1 MHTPYL
7 CSINIKTKSIMNKSI
22 YNNCTV
28 NVILQ
33 QNGNLA
39 SQQCVTGIIT
49 QLADN
54 KLEFVQTVRRKRP
67 AHCPKL
73 FDGRYIVMIR
83 TQTGHNRLY
92 LKNICTN
99 NPEEGTRAAV
109 EVARE
114 ISEAIKY
121 IHL

>member
-1 MHTPYL
+1 
-7 CSINIKTKSIMNKSI
+7 MNKRI

-28 NVILQ
+28 SIILQ
-33 QNGNLA
+33 QNENLA
-39 SQQCVTGIIT
+39 ANQCITGIIS

-54 KLEFVQTVRRKRP
+54 ELQFIQTVRRKRP
-67 AHCPKL
+67 ALCPKL
-73 FDGRYIVMIR
+73 FDGQYIVMIR

-92 LKNICTN
+92 LKNIHAN
-99 NPEEGTRAAV
+99 NPEEGMLASA

-114 ISEAIKY
+114 ICEAIKY